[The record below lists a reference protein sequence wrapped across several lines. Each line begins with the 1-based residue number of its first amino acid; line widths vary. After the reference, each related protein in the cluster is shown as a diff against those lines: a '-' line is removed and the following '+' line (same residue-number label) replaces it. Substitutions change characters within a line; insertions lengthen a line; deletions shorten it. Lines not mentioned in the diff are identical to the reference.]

1 MRASSAIFQ
10 NVSSSGS
17 RRDLRFGECPQKKSL
32 PVVADEKGIFR
43 SISRKISKNNSAQV
57 GQNFQNQLPDN
68 LSGIKTQPPTK
79 LVGSP
84 KSNFCPT
91 WAEVKKPTSTQVVSK
106 SRITSTQ
113 LAEKS
118 GCNFYSDCVE
128 VKSPKKKGTNR
139 NS

>member
-1 MRASSAIFQ
+1 MVAGETKLFMRASSAIFQ

-17 RRDLRFGECPQKKSL
+17 RRDLRFGKCPQKKSL
-32 PVVADEKGIFR
+32 PVVPTRKAFLEAFQEK
-43 SISRKISKNNSAQV
+43 SQKNNSAQV

-68 LSGIKTQPPTK
+68 LSGIKNRLPLN
-79 LVGSP
+79 LVGRP
-84 KSNFCPT
+84 N
-91 WAEVKKPTSTQVVSK
+91 PTSDQLGQ
-106 SRITSTQ
+106 RLEITSTH

-128 VKSPKKKGTNR
+128 VKSPKKKCTNR